1 VTEAE
6 ILSELRA
13 IVRDVTGEAVLV
25 TRKTDLLGDLQLD
38 SLKQLELVVEIENR
52 FGICLDA
59 EDEQGLATVAELTA
73 RIADRMSAREAGDA

>member
-1 VTEAE
+1 MTEAE

-73 RIADRMSAREAGDA
+73 RIADRMSGREFGDA

>member
-1 VTEAE
+1 MTEAE

-73 RIADRMSAREAGDA
+73 LIADRVSGREAGDA

>member
-1 VTEAE
+1 MTEAE